1 MGPDGVNDDGSIFP
15 GKSNPLQT
23 HFLSRLLSG
32 ALSILMF
39 VYKAGTSIKKR
50 DFLFNIMCGKFR
62 FDGQHGALPVLV
74 AVTKKFFSFLGRM
87 VLFLSFFFG
96 SNFFFI
102 FFFTKDFLPLLIF
115 PWARAS
121 TCEFCKVHAV
131 KKKYG
136 NYMKEEPHHKRLPS
150 NQRKIDVYGL
160 WRLEVTLQSRSF
172 AYQLEYVSI
181 KALWGR
187 SVFWFVFNSA

>member
-1 MGPDGVNDDGSIFP
+1 MQKTTKCAEGQDNESTDSFQNY
-15 GKSNPLQT
+15 S
-23 HFLSRLLSG
+23 SRRL
-32 ALSILMF
+32 LMF

-62 FDGQHGALPVLV
+62 FDGDVWRCWKPGRQHRALPVLV

-96 SNFFFI
+96 PNFFFI

-131 KKKYG
+131 KK
-136 NYMKEEPHHKRLPS
+136 NMEITWKRSPIIS
-150 NQRKIDVYGL
+150 VCRQ
-160 WRLEVTLQSRSF
+160 
-172 AYQLEYVSI
+172 I
-181 KALWGR
+181 KGKSMFTASEGWK
-187 SVFWFVFNSA
+187 

>member
-1 MGPDGVNDDGSIFP
+1 MQKTTKCAEGQDNESTDSFQNY
-15 GKSNPLQT
+15 S
-23 HFLSRLLSG
+23 SRRL
-32 ALSILMF
+32 LMF

-50 DFLFNIMCGKFR
+50 DFLFNIMCGKVR
-62 FDGQHGALPVLV
+62 FDGQHRALPVLV

-131 KKKYG
+131 KKK
-136 NYMKEEPHHKRLPS
+136 NME
-150 NQRKIDVYGL
+150 I
-160 WRLEVTLQSRSF
+160 T
-172 AYQLEYVSI
+172 
-181 KALWGR
+181 
-187 SVFWFVFNSA
+187 